1 MLHFPG
7 HSPSSTAGGSAGL
20 LNSYQRALFWRRL
33 LLTAFFTLFVAI
45 LFWIIPWLPWGLSK
59 SDYNDRVTSLMVL
72 MLMASAAAFGAIYL
86 RDISNRVEQT
96 LLTWST
102 VNDGLSDLRRREY
115 FFDRIVLECS
125 QSAASG
131 ELFAVIA
138 MRLSVPSRSDAE
150 KITRAIHALEPAVRE
165 YDCLSSLGPH
175 EIGVLAHG
183 VQEETIN
190 ALTARLSEMVRSS
203 FPEDEV
209 ADLDIQT
216 GSAVYGRDAE
226 EAGALV
232 GIARSRLMRQ
242 RAATATLEEQP
253 SAKGETTA
261 A

>member
-1 MLHFPG
+1 M
-7 HSPSSTAGGSAGL
+7 
-20 LNSYQRALFWRRL
+20 FWRRL
-33 LLTAFFTLFVAI
+33 MITAFFTFFVAI
-45 LFWIIPWLPWGLSK
+45 MFWVIPWLPLGLSRD
-59 SDYNDRVTSLMVL
+59 DYNNRVTFLMIL
-72 MLMASAAAFGAIYL
+72 MLMASLTAFGAVYL
-86 RDISNRVEQT
+86 RDMSRRVEQT

-131 ELFAVIA
+131 EPFAVIA
-138 MRLSVPSRSDAE
+138 LRLSMPSKSDTE

-183 VQEETIN
+183 VDQE
-190 ALTARLSEMVRSS
+190 AVQSLTERLSEMIRTG
-203 FPEDEV
+203 FP
-209 ADLDIQT
+209 ADDTRDLGIQA
-216 GSAVYGRDAE
+216 GCAIYGRDAD

-232 GIARSRLMRQ
+232 GIARSRLMKQ
-242 RAATATLEEQP
+242 RSEKTPQDAEPATMDR
-253 SAKGETTA
+253 GTTA